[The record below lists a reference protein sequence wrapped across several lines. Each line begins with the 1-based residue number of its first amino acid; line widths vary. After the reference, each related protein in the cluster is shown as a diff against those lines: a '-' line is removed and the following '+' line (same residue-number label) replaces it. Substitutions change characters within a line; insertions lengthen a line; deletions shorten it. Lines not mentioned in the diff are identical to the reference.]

1 VAAQALKAK
10 KKVAAN
16 VVNFLRMTVE
26 AKISIFSAYEN
37 IELAE
42 KMLFE
47 VARAKVNEEDLYWAA
62 MALREALANA
72 IKHGNKLNPEKR
84 VFVTIQL
91 EEGQELR
98 MIVEDEGEGFDPG
111 RLSDPRSPENL
122 LKDSGRGVFYI
133 RHFMDEV
140 SFDRSASGGT
150 KVELRKKLA
159 RRSA

>member
-1 VAAQALKAK
+1 MA
-10 KKVAAN
+10 
-16 VVNFLRMTVE
+16 VE

-47 VARAKVNEEDLYWAA
+47 VARPHMDDENLYWAA

-72 IKHGNKLNPEKR
+72 IKHGNKLNAAKR
-84 VFVTIQL
+84 VFVTIAL

-111 RLSDPRSPENL
+111 QLADPRSPENL
-122 LKDSGRGVFYI
+122 LKESGRGVFYI

-140 SFDRSASGGT
+140 TFGRSASGGS
-150 KVELRKKLA
+150 KVELVKKLA